1 MFAFGEPKKLK
12 YSLIHEYGFDWWTC
26 YAIWIGFALF
36 FILIASAA
44 GYFNQ
49 YAEGSGIPEIKSI
62 LAGVYIFKYLSFR
75 TLIWKII
82 GMIGSLS
89 SGLTIGKE
97 GPFVHI
103 AAWITNKL
111 SKFSVFKDIAN
122 NHLLK

>member
-1 MFAFGEPKKLK
+1 MK
-12 YSLIHEYGFDWWTC
+12 YSLIHNWGFDWWTW

-36 FILIASAA
+36 FILIATTA

-49 YAEGSGIPEIKSI
+49 YAEGSGIPEVKSI
-62 LAGVYIFKYLSFR
+62 LAGVYIYKYLSFR
-75 TLIWKII
+75 TLVWKTI

-97 GPFVHI
+97 GPYVHI
-103 AAWITNKL
+103 AACITNRL
-111 SKFSVFKDIAN
+111 SKFNIFKDIAD